1 MRISHQGEGDSIEG
15 SLNSGPPLAELFNN
29 QSSGVLSSLAWADGL
44 VRQHI
49 DQVISKGDTVDFLPL
64 REGLL

>member
-1 MRISHQGEGDSIEG
+1 VRISSKHESDSAQENLD
-15 SLNSGPPLAELFNN
+15 SDQPVAQLFNN

-44 VRQHI
+44 VRQSI
-49 DQVISKGDTVDFLPL
+49 DQIISKGDTVDFLPL